1 MWQVHRDNQDDLV
14 GRGQQ
19 HEFNKSSLLSQYG
32 FNYIQRA
39 KDSLKDRLAQ
49 VYEEKEQNIEDLL
62 VLGDSKAD
70 AHKSRK
76 KERKREKKERRKKKK
91 KKRRASSSSSS
102 SSESSDGA
110 KARRMSEVADAAGPV
125 VP

>member
-14 GRGQQ
+14 GRGKQ
-19 HEFNKSSLLSQYG
+19 HAFNKSSLLSQYG

-39 KDSLKDRLAQ
+39 KDSLKERLAQ

-62 VLGDSKAD
+62 VLGDSKTD
-70 AHKSRK
+70 AHKARK

-91 KKRRASSSSSS
+91 KRRASSSSSS
-102 SSESSDGA
+102 SSGSSRGSN
-110 KARRMSEVADAAGPV
+110 ARRVSEEADTAGPA